1 MISVNALLTCRHV
14 FGGHVQ
20 RGKVLRPRFGIRNH
34 GALMTRP
41 AEIGTTNQ
49 RAKKTHL
56 MTDSDATSQL
66 SIDGGTPTVL
76 RVPAATDRLA
86 LVRALVETALYIDD
100 WALDDVI
107 DAKVA
112 VDEICSQ
119 IISAAAEESSIELTL
134 HMSSQGVIGEIRGEL
149 VPDVTLKQSTFGWR
163 IVQTVTDTHTI
174 SYDEPLPGAASR
186 GVVIGF
192 SKFRR

>member
-1 MISVNALLTCRHV
+1 MKIHSYR
-14 FGGHVQ
+14 
-20 RGKVLRPRFGIRNH
+20 
-34 GALMTRP
+34 
-41 AEIGTTNQ
+41 

-66 SIDGGTPTVL
+66 SIEGSLPTVL

-100 WALDDVI
+100 WSLDDVI

-119 IISAAAEESSIELTL
+119 IISAAAESSSMEVTL
-134 HMSSQGVIGEIRGEL
+134 HLASNGVVGEVRGQLVDGVEL
-149 VPDVTLKQSTFGWR
+149 DESTFGWR
-163 IVQTVTDTHTI
+163 VVQTVTDTHAI
-174 SYDEPLPGAASR
+174 SYAESSPAEATRDVTIR
-186 GVVIGF
+186 F
-192 SKFRR
+192 SKVRK

>member
-1 MISVNALLTCRHV
+1 
-14 FGGHVQ
+14 
-20 RGKVLRPRFGIRNH
+20 
-34 GALMTRP
+34 MTRP
-41 AEIGTTNQ
+41 TEIGTTNQ

-119 IISAAAEESSIELTL
+119 IISAAADDSSIELTL

-174 SYDEPLPGAASR
+174 SYDEPRPGAASR